1 VERGQQVADRVFWRR
16 CDRLLEAGGE
26 LLAGYDG
33 YRDLKQRFDQE
44 RIEARQRARWGEV
57 DDGSPQALVDVP
69 AVDGP
74 PSSGTVATTV
84 LADPSGGS
92 PAPGLR
98 GASASVSVDPA
109 MALHWEEMLR
119 LLAASHNVLARAR
132 STGLSA
138 GSWPLSAVID
148 TRRRTTSSHVFWRLR
163 RGEPPRI
170 CRVMFPGF
178 LGAVLVGVRLRIGR
192 SGGASH
198 TRSG

>member
-1 VERGQQVADRVFWRR
+1 MIDPQQVEDARRALGVGLGQRRRSRGLTQADVAERVYSTRSTIAGVERGQQVADRVFWRR

-69 AVDGP
+69 VAGGL
-74 PSSGTVATTV
+74 PSSGTVATTA

-92 PAPGLR
+92 PAPGL
-98 GASASVSVDPA
+98 GGGSASVSVDPA

-119 LLAASHNVLARAR
+119 LLAASHNVLGSRQVY
-132 STGLSA
+132 GLSA
-138 GSWPLSAVID
+138 ES
-148 TRRRTTSSHVFWRLR
+148 
-163 RGEPPRI
+163 
-170 CRVMFPGF
+170 
-178 LGAVLVGVRLRIGR
+178 
-192 SGGASH
+192 
-198 TRSG
+198 